1 MRKTKHTLAAAAA
14 ALLLLASCGGENIPD
29 KQREEAPHTEQSA
42 ASGEHSGEIV
52 LAPDKAKA
60 AGVRTEKVTAGA
72 FCGVLTT
79 GGKIMEAPG
88 QEVTLVAPSPGTV
101 SFARPLAEGTKIAA
115 GSTVFT
121 ISGRHMQDGD
131 PAERARI
138 AYRTAREDYERA
150 ARLAEDKIVSA
161 KELNALRAA
170 YETARTAYE
179 AVSAEGGRGSAVTSG
194 IGGYVKA
201 CLVKEGDY
209 VTAGQPLMSVTQNR
223 RLYLRADVPERHY
236 ARLGEISSATFRTAC
251 SDTAVDLRSLGGRL
265 LAYGRSS
272 ADASPYIP
280 VTFEFENRGEIIP
293 GSYAEIH
300 LLLGK
305 RENVITLPVA
315 ALTEEQGLYFVY
327 LQKDASCYEK
337 RRVQP
342 GQSDGRRVEILS
354 GLQEGETVVT
364 QGAMQVKLASAAS
377 VIPAHNHSH

>member
-14 ALLLLASCGGENIPD
+14 ALLLLASCRGENIPD
-29 KQREEAPHTEQSA
+29 KQREEAPRTEQSA

-88 QEVTLVAPSPGTV
+88 QEVTLVAGTAGTV

-161 KELNALRAA
+161 KELMVGYEEEGTYYWTTRDGLVTDLVDYYEFTQEEAEAGVDAA
-170 YETARTAYE
+170 DIDWVNQASRYTMSYIDFD
-179 AVSAEGGRGSAVTSG
+179 GRVD
-194 IGGYVKA
+194 GY
-201 CLVKEGDY
+201 
-209 VTAGQPLMSVTQNR
+209 
-223 RLYLRADVPERHY
+223 
-236 ARLGEISSATFRTAC
+236 
-251 SDTAVDLRSLGGRL
+251 
-265 LAYGRSS
+265 
-272 ADASPYIP
+272 
-280 VTFEFENRGEIIP
+280 
-293 GSYAEIH
+293 SYAVILDLVMAYFDQKTAEEGIARCNIDWVSEAKAAIQVLIDEGSPWLDTRDK
-300 LLLGK
+300 LLQYLVDV
-305 RENVITLPVA
+305 RLFT
-315 ALTEEQGLYFVY
+315 TEEANTAIDGL
-327 LQKDASCYEK
+327 
-337 RRVQP
+337 
-342 GQSDGRRVEILS
+342 
-354 GLQEGETVVT
+354 GLTFDSE
-364 QGAMQVKLASAAS
+364 
-377 VIPAHNHSH
+377 